1 MRGKKERII
10 EKQNSLLDVP
20 TLPYPAETVQFVL
33 TLLDSVWSVDGKIE
47 FKKARFLAYGLVLPN
62 FG

>member
-1 MRGKKERII
+1 M
-10 EKQNSLLDVP
+10 S
-20 TLPYPAETVQFVL
+20 LPYPAETVQFAVSQ
-33 TLLDSVWSVDGKIE
+33 LDSVWSLDGKIE